1 MENTLPH
8 HETNSATDRLGEK
21 LGRIKTD
28 IQEVVGLARSLAGEK
43 ISGYTTSAVK
53 GGKAAMDN
61 VTEYIE
67 ERPLRSALVAVGIG
81 AVVGFLLSRR
91 L

>member
-1 MENTLPH
+1 MENTIPH
-8 HETNSATDRLGEK
+8 DTGSAADRLGDK
-21 LGRIKTD
+21 LGRIKSD

-43 ISGYTTSAVK
+43 ISGLTSSAVK
-53 GGKAAMDN
+53 NGKAAMDT
-61 VTEYIE
+61 VTECIE